1 MSEKEGYAMAKF
13 HHYITALLLIVIASI
28 YPLCYRF
35 ADHHATTTFSP
46 KFLIFVTCIFPI
58 IIALLNVF
66 LIRGENKMIIVNILL
81 AIISLLIGYYLYIY
95 CPYTYG
101 IFPVYNIFAASTLLF
116 SLKKAS

>member
-1 MSEKEGYAMAKF
+1 MTKF
-13 HHYITALLLIVIASI
+13 YHYITALLLIITASA
-28 YPLCYRF
+28 YPLCYKF